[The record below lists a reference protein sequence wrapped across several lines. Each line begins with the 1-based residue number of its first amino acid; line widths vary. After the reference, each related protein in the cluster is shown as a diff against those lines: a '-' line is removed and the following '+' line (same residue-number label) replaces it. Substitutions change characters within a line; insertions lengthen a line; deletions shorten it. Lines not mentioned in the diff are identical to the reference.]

1 MQDKDKELLLKAN
14 LADIVVLYTDLKDSV
29 IKKITDKQLL
39 ISDNQVEEIYLL
51 ESNCTNIFLKVLAF
65 FVAIVIFATIALIKA
80 RSMGHVLISMGILLL
95 SLLYEKSLIDDL
107 KISYAIL
114 INYIN
119 SLLFQEKSK
128 NV

>member
-1 MQDKDKELLLKAN
+1 MKDEDKELLLKEN

-29 IKKITDKQLL
+29 IKKITDKQLS
-39 ISDNQVEEIYLL
+39 ISDNQVKEIQLL

-65 FVAIVIFATIALIKA
+65 FLAIVIFSTVALIKA
-80 RSMGHVLISMGILLL
+80 RSTGHVLISMGILLL
-95 SLLYEKSLIDDL
+95 SLLYEKSLVDDL

-114 INYIN
+114 ISYIN